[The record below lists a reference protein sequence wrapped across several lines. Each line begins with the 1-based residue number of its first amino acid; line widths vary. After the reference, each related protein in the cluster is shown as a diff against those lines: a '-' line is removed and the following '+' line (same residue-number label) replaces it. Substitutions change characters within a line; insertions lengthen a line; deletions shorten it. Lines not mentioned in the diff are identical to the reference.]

1 LHGAALVSGGSYDAV
16 VVGSGPNGLAAGIT
30 IARAGGSVLL
40 VEGADV
46 PGGGMRSSELTL
58 PGFLHD
64 ECAGVLP
71 LAAASPFF
79 RELPLERH
87 GLTWVTPPAPMAH
100 PLGGRDAVMLERSAS
115 ATAAGLGPDEASYLR
130 LMSGPVRSQ
139 DAIIADLLG
148 PLRLP
153 RRPVA
158 AARFAIPA
166 LLPATTLARLFRGGR
181 ARALLAGLAAH
192 SLMPLEKAATSA
204 FALTLAMLAHTTGW
218 PLARGGTRG
227 LAAALVAHFRE
238 LGGHLETGRTVASVD
253 DLPPARLLILDV
265 TPRQLLAIAGERL
278 TPAYRRR
285 LERYRYGP
293 GVCKVDYAL
302 AGPIPWLAPECE
314 RAGTVHLG
322 GALEE
327 IAAGERSVWGGSH
340 SDRPFVLLA
349 QPSLF
354 DATRAPS
361 GRHTAWAYCH
371 VPHGSGRDVSAVIE
385 AQIERFAPG
394 FGERVLAR
402 HVRTASAL
410 EAHNPNLVGGDINGG
425 VQDLRQLFT
434 RPVAR
439 LVPYA
444 TSDPGI
450 FLCSSSTPPGGG
462 VHGLCGFHAA
472 RAALQRLG
480 AND

>member
-1 LHGAALVSGGSYDAV
+1 VSGGSYDAV
-16 VVGSGPNGLAAGIT
+16 VVGSGPNGLAAAIT
-30 IARAGGSVLL
+30 IARAGGLVLL
-40 VEGADV
+40 VEGADEL
-46 PGGGMRSSELTL
+46 GGGMRSSELTL

-64 ECAGVLP
+64 ECAAILP

-87 GLTWVTPPAPMAH
+87 GLSWLTPPAPLAH
-100 PLGGRDAVMLERSAS
+100 PLGGSDAVVLERSTS
-115 ATAAGLGPDEASYLR
+115 ATASSLGRDEACYLR

-139 DAIIADLLG
+139 DAIVADLLG

-153 RRPVA
+153 RRPLA
-158 AARFAIPA
+158 TARFAIPA
-166 LLPATTLARLFRGGR
+166 LLPVTMLARLFRGGR

-218 PLARGGTRG
+218 PLARGGTRT
-227 LAAALVAHFRE
+227 LAGALAAHFRE
-238 LGGHLETGRTVASVD
+238 LGGHLETGRHVASVD
-253 DLPPARLLILDV
+253 ELPPARLLILDV
-265 TPRQLLAIAGERL
+265 TPRQLLAIAGDRL

-285 LERYRYGP
+285 LECYRYGP

-302 AGPIPWLAPECE
+302 AAPIPWLAPECR

-322 GALEE
+322 GTLEE
-327 IAAGERSVWGGSH
+327 IAAGERNVWRGTH
-340 SDRPFVLLA
+340 ADRPFVLLA

-354 DATRAPS
+354 DATRAS
-361 GRHTAWAYCH
+361 AGRHTAWAYCH
-371 VPHGSGRDVSAVIE
+371 VPHGSSRDVSAEIE

-410 EAHNPNLVGGDINGG
+410 EAHNPNFVGGDINGG
-425 VQDLRQLFT
+425 VQDLRQLFS
-434 RPVAR
+434 RPVAS

-472 RAALQRLG
+472 RAALRRLG
-480 AND
+480 MND